1 MINIEENVF
10 IIIGDFMI
18 KVDLI
23 TGFLGSGKTTFIK
36 QYVNYLISKGENIGI
51 IENDYGAVNV
61 DMLLLEDAIG
71 DDADLEMVAGGC
83 DYDCHRRRFKTKL
96 IALGMLG
103 YDRVLIE
110 PSGIYDVDEFFDV
123 LNEDPLNRW
132 YEIGNVITVI
142 DSKLENELSNES
154 NYLLCSQVS
163 RSGKILLSHSDLA
176 STQDIENTKA
186 HLKAALLQFKGNR
199 ELVEEDFIEANLNEL
214 DTSVLEGL
222 THCGYNNFDHEKLRI
237 DDNNSYN
244 SVYLLNHGLSID
256 SIKRLIEELY
266 RDENCG
272 KVFRVKGF
280 AKEDSAGAANSDA
293 STTDTTSSANP
304 ANAADSGAS
313 ADGTISSAWYQ
324 INATVENTEVDKI
337 NVGQDV
343 LIIIGESLNEK
354 YINELIEKFR

>member
-1 MINIEENVF
+1 
-10 IIIGDFMI
+10 MI

-123 LNEDPLNRW
+123 LNEDPLNRL

-199 ELVEEDFIEANLNEL
+199 ELVDSDFIEANLNEL
-214 DTSVLEGL
+214 DSSVLEGL
-222 THCGYNNFDHEKLRI
+222 TNCGYNNFDHEKLRI

-256 SIKRLIEELY
+256 SIKKLIDELY
-266 RDENCG
+266 RDEKCG

-280 AKEDSAGAANSDA
+280 AKGDQPESENLGSQAESDSTNE
-293 STTDTTSSANP
+293 TTTSS
-304 ANAADSGAS
+304 S
-313 ADGTISSAWYQ
+313 WYQ
-324 INATVENTEVDKI
+324 INATVDNTEIKQI

-343 LIIIGESLNEK
+343 LIIIGESLDEK
-354 YINELIEKFR
+354 YINEMIENYR

>member
-1 MINIEENVF
+1 
-10 IIIGDFMI
+10 MI

-199 ELVEEDFIEANLNEL
+199 ELVDSDFIEANLNEL
-214 DTSVLEGL
+214 DSSVLEGL
-222 THCGYNNFDHEKLRI
+222 TNCGYNNFDHEKLRI

-244 SVYLLNHGLSID
+244 SVYLLNHGLSIA
-256 SIKRLIEELY
+256 SIKALIDNLY
-266 RDENCG
+266 KDEKCG

-280 AKEDSAGAANSDA
+280 AKADGASGANSDASTGDTTSSANPAGAANSDA
-293 STTDTTSSANP
+293 SAANTT
-304 ANAADSGAS
+304 
-313 ADGTISSAWYQ
+313 SSAWYQ
-324 INATVENTEVDKI
+324 INATVENTEVAKI

-343 LIIIGESLNEK
+343 LIIIGESLDEK
-354 YINELIEKFR
+354 YINEMIENYR

>member
-1 MINIEENVF
+1 
-10 IIIGDFMI
+10 MI

-199 ELVEEDFIEANLNEL
+199 ELVDSDFIEANLNEL
-214 DTSVLEGL
+214 DSSVLERL
-222 THCGYNNFDHEKLRI
+222 TNCGYNNFDHEKLRI

-256 SIKRLIEELY
+256 SIKKLIDELY
-266 RDENCG
+266 RDEKCG

-280 AKEDSAGAANSDA
+280 TKADGAGAANSGA
-293 STTDTTSSANP
+293 STGGTTSSANP
-304 ANAADSGAS
+304 ASAANSDAS
-313 ADGTISSAWYQ
+313 AYDTISSTWYQ
-324 INATVENTEVDKI
+324 INATGENTEVAKI

-343 LIIIGESLNEK
+343 LIIIGESLDEK
-354 YINELIEKFR
+354 YINEMIENYR

>member
-1 MINIEENVF
+1 
-10 IIIGDFMI
+10 MI

-36 QYVNYLISKGENIGI
+36 EYVNYLISKGENIGI

-71 DDADLEMVAGGC
+71 EDADLEMVAGGC

-176 STQDIENTKA
+176 TTQDIENTKA

-199 ELVEEDFIEANLNEL
+199 ELVDSDFIEANLNEL
-214 DTSVLEGL
+214 DSSVLEGL
-222 THCGYNNFDHEKLRI
+222 TNCGYNNFDHEKLRI

-244 SVYLLNHGLSID
+244 SVYLLNHGLSIA
-256 SIKRLIEELY
+256 SIKALIDNLY
-266 RDENCG
+266 KDEKCG

-280 AKEDSAGAANSDA
+280 AKGDSSESENPGSQVESD
-293 STTDTTSSANP
+293 STNETTTSSSTNG
-304 ANAADSGAS
+304 AATSS
-313 ADGTISSAWYQ
+313 STSETTISSSTNETTTSSSWYQ
-324 INATVENTEVDKI
+324 INATADNTEIKQI

-343 LIIIGESLNEK
+343 LIIIGESLDEK
-354 YINELIEKFR
+354 YINEMIENYR

>member
-1 MINIEENVF
+1 
-10 IIIGDFMI
+10 MI

-199 ELVEEDFIEANLNEL
+199 ELVDSDFIEANLNEL
-214 DTSVLEGL
+214 DSSVLEGL
-222 THCGYNNFDHEKLRI
+222 TNCGYNNFDHEKLRI

-256 SIKRLIEELY
+256 SIKKLIDELY
-266 RDENCG
+266 RDEKCG

-280 AKEDSAGAANSDA
+280 AKADGAGTANSGA
-293 STTDTTSSANP
+293 STDDTTSSANP
-304 ANAADSGAS
+304 AGAANSGAS
-313 ADGTISSAWYQ
+313 ADDTISSAWYQ
-324 INATVENTEVDKI
+324 INATEENTEVAKI

-343 LIIIGESLNEK
+343 LIIIGESLDEK
-354 YINELIEKFR
+354 YINEMIENYR

>member
-1 MINIEENVF
+1 
-10 IIIGDFMI
+10 MI

-199 ELVEEDFIEANLNEL
+199 ELVDSDFIEANLNEL
-214 DTSVLEGL
+214 DSSVLEGL
-222 THCGYNNFDHEKLRI
+222 TNCGYNNFDHEKLRI

-244 SVYLLNHGLSID
+244 SVYLLNHGLSIA
-256 SIKRLIEELY
+256 SIKALIDNLY
-266 RDENCG
+266 KDEKCG

-280 AKEDSAGAANSDA
+280 AKEDQPESEKLGSQAESD
-293 STTDTTSSANP
+293 STNETTTSS
-304 ANAADSGAS
+304 S
-313 ADGTISSAWYQ
+313 WYQ
-324 INATVENTEVDKI
+324 INATVDNTEIKQI

-343 LIIIGESLNEK
+343 LIIIGESLDEK
-354 YINELIEKFR
+354 YINEMIENYR

>member
-1 MINIEENVF
+1 
-10 IIIGDFMI
+10 MI

-36 QYVNYLISKGENIGI
+36 QYVNYLISRGENIGI

-132 YEIGNVITVI
+132 YEIANVITVI

-199 ELVEEDFIEANLNEL
+199 ELVESDFIEVNLNEL
-214 DTSVLEGL
+214 DSSVLEGL
-222 THCGYNNFDHEKLRI
+222 RNCGYNNFDHEKLRI

-244 SVYLLNHGLSID
+244 SVYLLNHGLSIA
-256 SIKRLIEELY
+256 SIKALIDNLY
-266 RDENCG
+266 KDEKCG

-280 AKEDSAGAANSDA
+280 ARGDQAESDSTNE
-293 STTDTTSSANP
+293 TTTSS
-304 ANAADSGAS
+304 S
-313 ADGTISSAWYQ
+313 WYQ
-324 INATVENTEVDKI
+324 INATVDNTEIKQI

-343 LIIIGESLNEK
+343 LIIIGESLDEK
-354 YINELIEKFR
+354 YINEMIENYR

>member
-1 MINIEENVF
+1 
-10 IIIGDFMI
+10 MI

-199 ELVEEDFIEANLNEL
+199 ELVNSDFIEANLNEL
-214 DTSVLEGL
+214 DSSVLEGL
-222 THCGYNNFDHEKLRI
+222 TNCGYNNFDHEKLRI

-244 SVYLLNHGLSID
+244 SVYLLNHGLSIA
-256 SIKRLIEELY
+256 SIKALIDNLY
-266 RDENCG
+266 KDEKCG

-280 AKEDSAGAANSDA
+280 AKADGAGAANSDA
-293 STTDTTSSANP
+293 STDDTTSSANP
-304 ANAADSGAS
+304 AGAANSDAS
-313 ADGTISSAWYQ
+313 AANTTSSAWYQ
-324 INATVENTEVDKI
+324 INATVENTEVAKI

-343 LIIIGESLNEK
+343 LIIIGESLDEK
-354 YINELIEKFR
+354 YINEMIENYR

>member
-1 MINIEENVF
+1 
-10 IIIGDFMI
+10 MI

-199 ELVEEDFIEANLNEL
+199 ELVDSDFIEANLNEL
-214 DTSVLEGL
+214 DSSVLEGL
-222 THCGYNNFDHEKLRI
+222 TNCGYNNFDHEKLRI

-244 SVYLLNHGLSID
+244 SVYLLNHGLSIA
-256 SIKRLIEELY
+256 SIKALIDNLY
-266 RDENCG
+266 KDEKCG

-280 AKEDSAGAANSDA
+280 AKEDQPESENLGSQAESD
-293 STTDTTSSANP
+293 STNETTTSSSTNE
-304 ANAADSGAS
+304 
-313 ADGTISSAWYQ
+313 TTTSSRWYQ
-324 INATVENTEVDKI
+324 INATVDNTEIKQI
-337 NVGQDV
+337 NLGQDV
-343 LIIIGESLNEK
+343 LIIIGESLDEK
-354 YINELIEKFR
+354 YINEMIENYR

>member
-1 MINIEENVF
+1 MSLKGRVNIATNIF
-10 IIIGDFMI
+10 IPIGDFMI

-123 LNEDPLNRW
+123 LNEDPLNRL

-199 ELVEEDFIEANLNEL
+199 ELVDSDFIEANLNEL
-214 DTSVLEGL
+214 DSSVLEGL
-222 THCGYNNFDHEKLRI
+222 TNCGYNNFDHEKLRI

-256 SIKRLIEELY
+256 SIKKLIDELY
-266 RDENCG
+266 RDEKCG

-280 AKEDSAGAANSDA
+280 AKGDQPESENLGSQAESDSTNE
-293 STTDTTSSANP
+293 TTTSS
-304 ANAADSGAS
+304 S
-313 ADGTISSAWYQ
+313 WYQ
-324 INATVENTEVDKI
+324 INATVDNTEIKQI

-343 LIIIGESLNEK
+343 LIIIGESLDEK
-354 YINELIEKFR
+354 YINEMIENYR